1 MHCGRDIAPHGF
13 SRRAAT
19 TEVKVLPFA
28 WAANHAQTKLN
39 IEEAGPVIVSG
50 QDPDALDRLKDLIT
64 INKPTIVD
72 EIDKQ
77 LEELFWIRHPSLD
90 PETDS
95 HRLESAQFVQQYQ
108 PNGEDRWK
116 LGTWVYW
123 PWRRTLSHILAEP
136 EYFEIRTSRNK
147 NLITKEEQEAFRSAR
162 VAIAGLSV
170 GNNVALSLALTGGPK
185 HLRLADFDVLGLSN
199 MNRIRTGANNLGCNK
214 TVLTAREIWEIDPYA
229 DLCLFREGVTVNNLD
244 QFLGGDSPVD
254 VLVEEMDDFYL
265 KVQIRLACKRK
276 KIPVVMVTDNGEGVV
291 VSVEPFHLDPNYPM
305 FHGTIDE
312 DELLR
317 VGPKVSRVEVGQF
330 AARIVGVRN
339 TMPRMLESLAQLKKT
354 LFTWPQL
361 GTAAQLAGV
370 VASVLVRRLIC
381 NQPVPFGQWALPLE
395 PLCDP
400 TFNVPPTAAGYFY
413 PNLPPGQTSP
423 PPSVNQT

>member
-1 MHCGRDIAPHGF
+1 M
-13 SRRAAT
+13 
-19 TEVKVLPFA
+19 LPFTGG
-28 WAANHAQTKLN
+28 ANNVLTNANLEQARPM
-39 IEEAGPVIVSG
+39 IISG
-50 QDPDALDRLKDLIT
+50 QDPYALDQLKGLVT
-64 INKPTIVD
+64 EKKPTIVD

-77 LEELFWIRHPSLD
+77 LEELFWIRHPYLD

-95 HRLESAQFVQQYQ
+95 HRLQSLQFVQQYQ
-108 PNGEDRWK
+108 PSGEDRWK

-123 PWRRTLSHILAEP
+123 PWRRTLCHLLPEH
-136 EYFEIRTSRNK
+136 EYFEVRTSRNK
-147 NLITKEEQEAFRSAR
+147 NLITKEEQDAFRSAR

-170 GNNVALSLALTGGPK
+170 GNNVALSLALSGGPK
-185 HLRLADFDVLGLSN
+185 HMRLADFDVLGLSN

-214 TVLTAREIWEIDPYA
+214 TAVTAREIWEIDPYS
-229 DLCLFREGVTVNNLD
+229 DLCLFPEGVTIDNLD

-291 VSVEPFHLDPNYPM
+291 VSLEPFHVDPNYPM
-305 FHGTIDE
+305 FHGTIPE

-317 VGPKVSRVEVGQF
+317 VGPRVSRVEVGQF
-330 AARIVGVRN
+330 AARIVGVEN

-370 VASVLVRRLIC
+370 VATTIVRRLIC
-381 NQPVPFGQWALPLE
+381 QQPVPIGQWALPLE

-400 TFNVPPTAAGYFY
+400 TFNVSPTSAGYF
-413 PNLPPGQTSP
+413 
-423 PPSVNQT
+423 PPSLGASKTPPVPSVKEI